1 MKITRTVDINPI
13 NLTDAELK
21 QLTKAQLI
29 EAIKEIRR
37 KRELDARNYYAR

>member
-13 NLTDAELK
+13 NLTDSKLK

-29 EAIKEIRR
+29 NVIKKIQRNCEV
-37 KRELDARNYYAR
+37 EDRNYYAR